1 MNKSKEIEYCPKSV
15 KELLIDMK
23 DTSELMVDLSF
34 AAVIYESWDI
44 AEEVMS
50 LEEKMEKL
58 EYHIW
63 IAAMLSARNL
73 ETARE
78 LAGVLRAAYSAMK
91 ISSAAADIA
100 NIVLRDMQI
109 PLELKLDLR
118 QAEETVV
125 RVSLSPDS
133 PMCSK
138 SLEELE
144 LEAETGMW
152 MIAIRRKNEWIYNP
166 DADTVLEPGDVLF
179 ARGHDEGVPY
189 FVEMATG
196 KKYESATLEPS
207 TVIDDLSIAVDIIV
221 EMKNISELCV
231 GLAYFALLYNEEEIA
246 KEVEFLE
253 EKMDTMKYDLQRWVL
268 QTARAIDDVGKLR
281 GLLHLASSSELVS
294 DAALDMANVV
304 LRGMVPSRLLQ
315 LAVRDSEEIITQVV
329 VEVGSQADGKSL
341 GELKLGTETGMY
353 VLAIRRRGWWIYDPS
368 ASTVLK
374 GNDTLIARGT
384 INGEELL
391 RELCSSQK
399 LEAE

>member
-1 MNKSKEIEYCPKSV
+1 MWRW
-15 KELLIDMK
+15 LLD
-23 DTSELMVDLSF
+23 
-34 AAVIYESWDI
+34 
-44 AEEVMS
+44 
-50 LEEKMEKL
+50 
-58 EYHIW
+58 
-63 IAAMLSARNL
+63 
-73 ETARE
+73 
-78 LAGVLRAAYSAMK
+78 
-91 ISSAAADIA
+91 
-100 NIVLRDMQI
+100 
-109 PLELKLDLR
+109 
-118 QAEETVV
+118 
-125 RVSLSPDS
+125 
-133 PMCSK
+133 
-138 SLEELE
+138 
-144 LEAETGMW
+144 
-152 MIAIRRKNEWIYNP
+152 
-166 DADTVLEPGDVLF
+166 
-179 ARGHDEGVPY
+179 
-189 FVEMATG
+189 
-196 KKYESATLEPS
+196 ESATLEPS

>member
-1 MNKSKEIEYCPKSV
+1 MNKGIDYCPKSV

-34 AAVIYESWDI
+34 AAVIYEDWDI
-44 AEEVMS
+44 AQEVMS
-50 LEEKMEKL
+50 LEEKMKKL
-58 EYHIW
+58 EYHMW

-125 RVSLSPDS
+125 RVKLSEDS
-133 PMCSK
+133 VMCGK

-152 MIAIRRKNEWIYNP
+152 VIAIRRGSQWIYNP
-166 DADTVLEPGDVLF
+166 GHEVVLKPQDVLF
-179 ARGHDEGVPY
+179 ARGHDEGVPH

-196 KKYESATLEPS
+196 KKYESTRLKPS

-221 EMKNISELCV
+221 EMKNISELSV

-253 EKMDTMKYDLQRWVL
+253 EKMDDMKFDLQRWVL
-268 QTARAIDDVGKLR
+268 QTARRIDDVGKLR

-329 VEVGSQADGKSL
+329 VEEGSQADGRSL
-341 GELKLGTETGMY
+341 GELRLGTETGMY

-368 ASTVLK
+368 ASTVLRA
-374 GNDTLIARGT
+374 GDRLIARGT
-384 INGEELL
+384 ITGEEHL
-391 RELCSSQK
+391 RELCSSPQSSDVQ
-399 LEAE
+399 